1 MKQNLFLLTFRIN
14 YFKDV
19 SINILQDIL
28 LDFSKKRKVQLKI
41 KTSKSKNHRKYDF
54 IIIHSNIYIYIEKNS
69 LK

>member
-41 KTSKSKNHRKYDF
+41 KTS
-54 IIIHSNIYIYIEKNS
+54 
-69 LK
+69 